1 MDARFRTEEGK
12 LKLRATGIIIHD
24 NKLLI
29 EVYND
34 KVYFLPGGTINMN
47 EASEDAIIRELK
59 EEIDKDFIVDSL
71 VSICEEFYVNH
82 KDEKTHCINFYYK
95 MKFKNIDDVNSI
107 DMDRLENDHGY
118 MNQHH
123 YKWVDIK
130 DLDNIKIVPI
140 EIKKEIMSGKFN
152 IHHVMRDI

>member
-12 LKLRATGIIIHD
+12 FKLRVTGIIIHN

-29 EVYND
+29 EKYND
-34 KVYFLPGGTINMN
+34 EVYFLPGGTINMN
-47 EASEDAIIRELK
+47 ETSEGAIIRELK
-59 EEIDKDFIVDSL
+59 EEIDKDFIIDSL
-71 VSICEEFYVNH
+71 VSVCEEFYINH
-82 KDEKTHCINFYYK
+82 RDEKTHCINFYYK
-95 MKFKNIDDVNSI
+95 MKFKNIEDI
-107 DMDRLENDHGY
+107 DTIDLDRLENDHGY

-140 EIKKEIMSGKFN
+140 EIKNAIMSGEFSF
-152 IHHVMRDI
+152 HYVMRDV

>member
-12 LKLRATGIIIHD
+12 FKLRVTGIIIHD
-24 NKLLI
+24 NKILI
-29 EVYND
+29 EVYKD

-47 EASEDAIIRELK
+47 ETSEGAIIRELK
-59 EEIDKDFIVDSL
+59 EEIDKDFIIDSL
-71 VSICEEFYVNH
+71 VSVCEEFYINH
-82 KDEKTHCINFYYK
+82 RDEKTHCINFYYK
-95 MKFKNIDDVNSI
+95 MKFKNIEDI
-107 DMDRLENDHGY
+107 DTIDLDRLENDHGY

-140 EIKKEIMSGKFN
+140 EIKNAIMSGEFSF
-152 IHHVMRDI
+152 HYVMRNV